1 MTCLEELDDVFISL
15 EMAIKFNT
23 AVESGVILKES
34 VDNDIPLIVKDNQN
48 NLVINANI
56 LHTNND
62 FILWSQN
69 LIMQAFGNT
78 SITLWEAIRL
88 KGVYNA
94 SKLGQLDKLE
104 SEDDKL
110 VGITYM
116 LRCCFAHGMT
126 RPAWDMKH
134 QRYKVKVKKWG
145 KQIDL
150 TMLNGAPFTYEHI
163 GGYETLWLMKNEFQ
177 QKGIV

>member
-1 MTCLEELDDVFISL
+1 MVCLEELDDVFISL

-23 AVESGVILKES
+23 AVESGEILKES
-34 VDNDIPLIVKDNQN
+34 IDNDIPLIVKDNQN

-62 FILWSQN
+62 FGLWSQN
-69 LIMQAFGNT
+69 LIMQAFG
-78 SITLWEAIRL
+78 SAAITVWEAVCH

-94 SKLGQLDKLE
+94 SKLGKLDKLV
-104 SEDDKL
+104 SDDERL
-110 VGITYM
+110 VGVAYM

-126 RPAWDMKH
+126 RPVWDIRK
-134 QRYKVKVKKWG
+134 RYKFTFKKWG

-150 TMLNGAPFTYEHI
+150 SVLNGKPFKYEHLA
-163 GGYETLWLMKNEFQ
+163 GYETLWLMKDEFQ